1 MRVLAGDIGGTKTLL
16 RIAAVERGAQRVVA
30 EQRFESGAFDGLSAV
45 LRALVSSVGRDAL
58 AGVNAACFGIAGP
71 VQRRDAGQFAKV
83 TNLPWE
89 VDSAALA
96 REFDIPKVRLIN
108 DFQAIGYGIEALG
121 PQDLVTLQQGRP
133 EPHGPCAVI
142 GAGTGLGQGILVWQG
157 DHYEALPTEGGH
169 ADFGP
174 TDELQVELWR
184 SLKRE
189 FGRVGYERLLSGPGL
204 ARIYMFLRDRAPARE
219 SPELA
224 KAMQSGDPAAAV
236 SEAALTQGGSLAG
249 EALDLFVRIYG
260 TQAGNLALTVLAT
273 GGVYIAGGIA
283 PKIIAKLKDGAFLRA
298 LNDKGRM
305 SPLVQATPV
314 HVIVNPKVGLI
325 GAALAAARM

>member
-16 RIAAVERGAQRVVA
+16 RIAEVECGAQRVVA
-30 EQRFESGAFDGLSAV
+30 EQRFESGAFDGLPAV
-45 LRALVSSVGRDAL
+45 LSALVSTTGRDAL
-58 AGVNAACFGIAGP
+58 AGVNAACLGIAGP
-71 VQRRDAGQFAKV
+71 VQRTAAGQFAKA

-96 REFDIPKVRLIN
+96 REFDIPRVRLIN

-121 PQDLVTLQQGRP
+121 PQDLVTLQQGKP
-133 EPHGPCAVI
+133 EPHGPRAVI

-157 DHYEALPTEGGH
+157 DRYEALPTEGGH

-174 TDELQVELWR
+174 NDELQLELWR

-189 FGRVGYERLLSGPGL
+189 FGRVGYERILSGPGL
-204 ARIYMFLRDRAPARE
+204 ARIYSFLRARVAVPE
-219 SPELA
+219 SPEVTR
-224 KAMQSGDPAAAV
+224 AMLGGDAAAAIAGV
-236 SEAALTQGGSLAG
+236 ALEGGDALAIQ
-249 EALDLFVRIYG
+249 ALDLFVRVYG
-260 TQAGNLALTVLAT
+260 AQAGNLALTVLAT
-273 GGVYIAGGIA
+273 GGVYVAGGVA

-298 LNDKGRM
+298 FNDKGRM
-305 SPLVQATPV
+305 APLVKAMPV